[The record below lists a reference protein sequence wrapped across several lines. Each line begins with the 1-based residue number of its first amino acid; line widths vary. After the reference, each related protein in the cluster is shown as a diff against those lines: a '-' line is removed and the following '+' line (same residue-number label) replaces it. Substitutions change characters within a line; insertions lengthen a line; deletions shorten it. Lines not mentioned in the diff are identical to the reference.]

1 MRGIRLP
8 AAPAIDRSR
17 MTPLPTNLVKFVRTL
32 ADGPSPPFE
41 RRKSQRIPISIP
53 IPATPLDKQLVPTGQ
68 SFMAMSR
75 NISAGGMSLIYTR
88 PVPAEFLVVTIDA
101 EGQGEMRL
109 LMHIQR
115 CRRIER
121 FFEFCGKFVARVDE

>member
-1 MRGIRLP
+1 
-8 AAPAIDRSR
+8 
-17 MTPLPTNLVKFVRTL
+17 
-32 ADGPSPPFE
+32 
-41 RRKSQRIPISIP
+41 
-53 IPATPLDKQLVPTGQ
+53 
-68 SFMAMSR
+68 MAMSR
-75 NISAGGMSLIYTR
+75 NVSAGGISLIYTC

-109 LMHIQR
+109 LMYIQR